1 MPIFRTALIA
11 LSFSTSVCALA
22 AVATAAP
29 ADVQAAFLFD
39 LPAQPLGLSLRA
51 VSFASGR
58 SIAAPAALVDGR
70 TAPALVGRFTP
81 EQALD
86 HLLDASG
93 LSWHV
98 VGSALIITRATAAE
112 RGGLSSEIIVT
123 GTRVRGVG
131 PVGSNLI
138 AVDRRAIEQRGYATT
153 EQLVGALPQNFSGGA
168 NEGTVGFSVR
178 NNANANFGQGSGINL
193 RGLGNNSTLTLIDGN
208 RPALGG
214 VSGSFVD
221 LSLIP
226 TVMIDRIEV
235 LADGASAIY
244 GSDAVAGVVNV
255 RLRRDFKG
263 AETNVRYGGADGFRE
278 VQANQLLGTR
288 WSSGHVTVGYEFYR
302 RGNLGAGDRP
312 YVTEDLRPFGGP
324 DYRTAFANPATLVAA
339 NGLIFGV
346 PQGQNGRG
354 LTAEDLIP
362 GVANL
367 SDGRTGSD
375 ILPEQERHSV
385 LAAADQEL
393 ADWLTVKSEASYA
406 TRRSIRRDVQ
416 IGTAV
421 SVSPTNPFYVD
432 PIGTGQP
439 VSVRYDFRDDLGVP
453 TSRIRVTNLA
463 LGGALEGRLGTWAGE
478 LRGSYGRQREQQQSL
493 NIVNRARLA
502 QTIADTNP
510 ATAYNLFGDGPQTP
524 QSIIDYVRGSSRT
537 MGTSEQWSTAFKVDG
552 SLFDLPG
559 GPVRLAAGVEYRHE
573 RYAAR
578 SIDDRATLTPVPGAS
593 AGFPLGRTVRAAFA
607 EIIAP
612 ILGPGSTGAN
622 RLELS
627 VAGRTERYSDVGS
640 TTNPKVGLS
649 WRPDPA
655 FTLRG
660 SYGRSFRAP
669 AFTDIRQGPGL
680 SQVVPFPLADP
691 SSPTGMTNAIALFGN
706 RTDLRPEKARTWSGG
721 IDYRSQRFPGLALSA
736 TYFNIDYRQRI
747 SNPAADIASFLAQAS
762 RFGALVRRDPSATE
776 IAAFY
781 ASPDFLNPFGVAA
794 GAIGAVVDARNANL
808 ARSRV
813 EGLDFDGGYRSE
825 AGAVAFDIG
834 LSGTWFFRL
843 TQQLTP
849 GSSSVDVKATIGNPT
864 DLRLRG
870 RAIVS
875 VDRWSVASFVN
886 HSAGYLNNA
895 VSPFETVGGFT
906 TVDLTLAF
914 RPDVETGAL
923 KGVRLALSINNLFDR
938 APPYVN
944 NRTSLSAAG
953 FDPEQASAVGRL
965 VAFQIGKAW

>member
-11 LSFSTSVCALA
+11 LSLSTSVGALA
-22 AVATAAP
+22 APASPPTADARP
-29 ADVQAAFLFD
+29 AFSFD
-39 LPAQPLGLSLRA
+39 LPAQPLGRALRA
-51 VSFASGR
+51 VSLASGR
-58 SIAAPAALVDGR
+58 SIAAPAELVDGR

-81 EQALD
+81 EEALD
-86 HLLDASG
+86 RLLDGSG
-93 LSWHV
+93 LSWHA
-98 VGSALIITRATAAE
+98 VGAALIVTRTAA
-112 RGGLSSEIIVT
+112 GAGDTISSEIVVT

-131 PVGSNLI
+131 PIGSNLI
-138 AVDRRAIEQRGYATT
+138 AVDRRAIEQSGYATT

-214 VSGSFVD
+214 VSGTFVD

-278 VQANQLLGTR
+278 VQANQLLGTG
-288 WSSGHVTVGYEFYR
+288 WTGGQVTIGYEYYR
-302 RGNLGAGDRP
+302 RGNLAAAERG
-312 YVTEDLRPFGGP
+312 YVTEDLRAFGGP
-324 DYRTAFANPATLVAA
+324 DYRTTYANPATLVAA
-339 NGLIFGV
+339 NGRIFGV
-346 PQGQNGRG
+346 PRGQDGRG
-354 LTAEDLIP
+354 LTAADLVA

-367 SDGRTGSD
+367 SDGRAGTD
-375 ILPEQERHSV
+375 ILPKQERHSV
-385 LAAADQEL
+385 LAAFDQEL
-393 ADWLTVKSEASYA
+393 TDWLRFKSEASYA
-406 TRRSIRRDVQ
+406 TRRSIRHDVL
-416 IGTAV
+416 IGSAV
-421 SVSPTNPFYVD
+421 SVGPANPFYVD

-439 VSVRYDFRDDLGVP
+439 VSVRYDFRGDLGVP

-463 LGGALEGRLGTWAGE
+463 FGGALEGRFGAWAGE
-478 LRGSYGRQREQQQSL
+478 LRGSYGRQREKQQSL
-493 NIVNRARLA
+493 NAVNRARLA
-502 QTIADTNP
+502 LAIADTNP

-524 QSIIDYVRGSSRT
+524 QSTIDTVRGSSRT
-537 MGTSEQWSTAFKVDG
+537 MGTSEQWSSAFKVDG
-552 SLFDLPG
+552 PLFDLPG
-559 GPVRLAAGVEYRHE
+559 GPVRLAAGLEYRHE

-578 SIDDRATLTPVPGAS
+578 SIDDRATLTPVPGPS
-593 AGFPLGRTVRAAFA
+593 AGFPLGRSVRAAFV
-607 EIIAP
+607 EIVAP
-612 ILGPGSTGAN
+612 ILGPSATGAN

-640 TTNPKVGLS
+640 TTNPKIGLS
-649 WRPDPA
+649 WRPDSA

-680 SQVVPFPLADP
+680 SQVVPYPLADP
-691 SSPTGMTNAIALFGN
+691 TSPTGMTNAIALFGN
-706 RTDLRPEKARTWSGG
+706 RTDLHPEKARTWSGG
-721 IDYRSQRFPGLALSA
+721 IDYRSPRFPGLSLSA
-736 TYFNIDYRQRI
+736 TYFNIDYRERI
-747 SNPAADIASFLAQAS
+747 SNPAADIASFLTQSA
-762 RFGALVRRDPSATE
+762 RFGALVRRDPSAAE
-776 IAAFY
+776 IAALY
-781 ASPDFLNPFGVAA
+781 ASPDFVNPFGVAA
-794 GAIGAVVDARNANL
+794 GTVRAVVDARNANL

-813 EGLDFDGGYRSE
+813 EGLDFDGSYRGTV
-825 AGAVAFDIG
+825 GAVGFDVG
-834 LSGTWFFRL
+834 LSGTRFFRL

-849 GSSSVDVKATIGNPT
+849 GAASVDVKATIGNPT

-870 RAIVS
+870 RAVLT
-875 VDRWSVASFVN
+875 VDRWSVAGFVN

-895 VSPFETVGGFT
+895 VTPFESVDGFT
-906 TVDLTLAF
+906 TVDLTIAF
-914 RPDVETGAL
+914 TPGVDTGAL
-923 KGVRLALSINNLFDR
+923 KGLRIALAVNNLFDR
-938 APPYVN
+938 KPPYVN

-965 VAFQIGKAW
+965 VALQIGKAW